1 VRFEESSLEA
11 KKVLQDVRDEYF
23 PDLVNINI
31 LMLFDTKKRISGG
44 KVVLG
49 RIQKTNDLLRH
60 LTIEDSRDDEGYD
73 FIIYLDQKI
82 FTNIE
87 KDDKIRLIRHEL
99 RHILYDTESEKN
111 PFKIAPHDIEDFKI
125 ELELNKDDIDWADRV
140 ASLGEALYSQE
151 SDQERD

>member
-1 VRFEESSLEA
+1 MRFEESSLEA